1 MSTWDSNSNNFI
13 IKEVHEVI
21 ATQVYGDTWFNRAV
35 TLCQPGYSA
44 EEEPRV
50 VLMFFYQC

>member
-1 MSTWDSNSNNFI
+1 MTNFLSNSNHFI

-21 ATQVYGDTWFNRAV
+21 ATYVYVDTWLNRAV

-50 VLMFFYQC
+50 VPIFFY